1 MESFKIKNNSLYGY
15 YNSEK
20 MLKEVMIPDG
30 VEHIEEYA
38 FIDRHGYDYEIC
50 RLVLPDSLKTI
61 HKSAFWVKP
70 RYYGNIPWA
79 DTIKCIFFHGVTLY
93 LNTSS
98 HHYMDKIIDFIS
110 SRDYSKVLC
119 HEFKYPVVLQIFMNE
134 KDAES
139 TAYIRKN
146 LKKIFI
152 FVADAIKSKIEIK
165 SLCNYS
171 NLENPLDCM
180 KILIDNFISK
190 RNIETY
196 IKIADEKECHEVFD
210 MLNEYRKENNF

>member
-1 MESFKIKNNSLYGY
+1 MASFKITNNILYGY
-15 YNSEK
+15 YNREK
-20 MLKEVMIPDG
+20 MLKEVIIPDG

-38 FIDRHGYDYEIC
+38 FIDRHGYDYEIL

-70 RYYGNIPWA
+70 RYYGAIPKA
-79 DTIKCIFFHGVTLY
+79 DTVKCIFFHGVTFY
-93 LNTSS
+93 LNSFA
-98 HHYMDKIIDFIS
+98 HYYMDKVIDFIVN
-110 SRDYSKVLC
+110 RDYSKVLYYRL
-119 HEFKYPVVLQIFMNE
+119 KYPVVLQIFINE
-134 KDAES
+134 KDPES

-152 FVADAIKSKIEIK
+152 LVAETIRDIKCDSVFHH
-165 SLCNYS
+165 S
-171 NLENPLDCM
+171 NVENPIDCM

-196 IKIADEKECHEVFD
+196 VKLADEKECYEVLD
-210 MLNEYRKENNF
+210 MLNEYKEENNF